1 MASYVLIGN
10 VLLRGGLKRDWMVAV
25 EDDVIVLSDA
35 LSSKRSLDYLN
46 GISGDKV
53 YNFDKN
59 IIAPAFIDI
68 HCHSG
73 GGVISHEDPRTVM
86 AYHRKNGTGAM
97 LMTMYRT
104 LGHEVTL
111 EGIAKVKEAMK
122 TDKGILGVHLE
133 GPYLNPALGTAVAA
147 DVPRPDKTIYGKY
160 LESGVIKMCT
170 FAPELEGTPELCRDL
185 VAAGTVGAM
194 GHSAATYDQVHAAVE
209 AGATVVTHVF
219 NASEK
224 TEGPIS
230 YRGTKNLDFD
240 EACMLEDGLY
250 YEVICDR
257 RGIHVRPQMI
267 KLLEKT
273 VGKDRIVGITDCYG
287 YDTVEETGED
297 VNIDDQGEISGS
309 RMNMT
314 CVARNFLNLGYSLTD
329 VFGFTSYNPA
339 KALGVDNILGEIA
352 EGKRANLI
360 ITDEKLSSV
369 RYFEAE

>member
-1 MASYVLIGN
+1 
-10 VLLRGGLKRDWMVAV
+10 
-25 EDDVIVLSDA
+25 
-35 LSSKRSLDYLN
+35 
-46 GISGDKV
+46 
-53 YNFDKN
+53 
-59 IIAPAFIDI
+59 
-68 HCHSG
+68 
-73 GGVISHEDPRTVM
+73 VISHEDPQAVM
-86 AYHRKNGTGAM
+86 TYHRKNGTGAM

-111 EGIAKVKEAMK
+111 EGIEKVKEAMK
-122 TDKGILGVHLE
+122 NDKGILGVHLE

-147 DVPRPDKTIYGKY
+147 DVPRPDKNIYGKY
-160 LESGVIKMCT
+160 LESGIIKMCT
-170 FAPELEGTPELCRDL
+170 FAPELEGSAEFCRDL
-185 VAAGTVGAM
+185 VANGVKAAM
-194 GHSAATYDQVHAAVE
+194 GHSAATYEQVHAAVE
-209 AGATVVTHVF
+209 AGASVVTHVF

-240 EACMLEDGLY
+240 EACLLEDGLY
-250 YEVICDR
+250 YEVICDKK
-257 RGIHVRPQMI
+257 GIHVRPQMI

-314 CVARNFLNLGYSLTD
+314 CVARNFLALGYSLAD
-329 VFGFTSYNPA
+329 VFAITSYNPA
-339 KALGVDNILGEIA
+339 CAIGVSDILGEIA
-352 EGKRANLI
+352 EGKRANLL

-369 RYFEAE
+369 RYFEV